1 MTTLPLEILSQK
13 KLKQITAFTLVV
25 GVFMFMLLGR
35 FYPGEGH
42 FIGMILGLV
51 LALTNYAFLTKIV
64 VKVLKQDY
72 TPRAKLAGAKLAG
85 LFVLKMAFI
94 AALVYFAFWVIQ
106 VDVLAFVLGYMNII
120 PGLLF
125 QQFFGS

>member
-1 MTTLPLEILSQK
+1 MTTLPLELLSQK
-13 KLKQITAFTLVV
+13 KLKQIIIVTLVM
-25 GVFMFMLLGR
+25 GALMLMIMGR
-35 FYPGEGH
+35 FYPGQGH
-42 FIGMILGLV
+42 FTGMVLGLV
-51 LALTNYAFLTKIV
+51 LALANYAFLTKIV

-72 TPRAKLAGAKLAG
+72 IPGAKLAGTKLVG

-94 AALVYFAFWVIQ
+94 AVLVYFAFWVVQ